1 MNSFH
6 KNIKLCLLLLFVVF
20 SSANSQ
26 AFQAH
31 DQNLGYTH
39 PAIVVKSGV
48 SYISLRDVPT
58 GVIITDTSYWTEIL
72 NTAPSDEPGDPPTT
86 EPDNSSDSSLNPPDD
101 SSSHSNYSNLGLEI
115 YNSTKAYAQ
124 GSAVVP
130 NQNQVDIYF
139 AKTLVPIG
147 ENSPPNLNY
156 WLTMS
161 EYLAQL
167 IPSNSEIGEPPSNVS
182 VNLSD
187 IDSLSIPIDDE
198 KELFYYN
205 LTVTIESNGSVSGG
219 GSIEAG
225 KNATLKATP
234 AYGYEFL
241 YWYFSESEIFLENPY
256 TFTPNKNHSI
266 RAVFK
271 KRFSHEIIITSENE
285 GEFFGEGTY
294 FDGESVSL
302 AVLPHT
308 DYKFLH
314 WESEG
319 NQFFENP
326 WTFTADQNLSV
337 TAKFEDRH
345 QISISSDHDG
355 EFLGEGRYFIGD
367 SVTLEVTP
375 RYGYRFSYWETNGNQ
390 FFENPWT
397 FNSTGDLAVK
407 VIFELLPKY
416 SLNLSHTN
424 GGTTSGGGSFPEGEN
439 VSINATPEGG
449 YLFYQWLFDNKT
461 SNSNPLNL
469 VVDQDLNITAIFKR
483 FWILTIAESS
493 GGSTSGNL
501 IRSVTDGTPIT
512 LEADPALGYVF
523 QNWTGD
529 LESSQNPFTF
539 SPTSDLSLKPNFAK
553 DLSDSD
559 QDGIS
564 NHDEIKIHKTNPL
577 SSDSDGD
584 GIPDNLEI
592 EYNLDPTVSDLS
604 LIKAIQLQ
612 KEDVSKPFVNGWF
625 YTQELGWG
633 WTSTTAH
640 PNYFFKDMDGEKKWI
655 NPYEKS
661 EETTYN
667 GAYSTIA
674 ELSKDKIISITEAKL
689 SEEIVKSETNLK
701 EALSAAIETEFDIGY
716 GYDYPDLV
724 RIGFSEIESLALMES
739 NFDKNKALFL
749 VDELNATPEQI
760 LAWAID
766 HKSFYT
772 LYPEF
777 TGHRFTPI
785 EVLALVHL
793 NFSISEILRFSDKYS
808 ASQII
813 EFEKNP
819 LLGWPVD
826 VFEDLIPI
834 W

>member
-6 KNIKLCLLLLFVVF
+6 NNIKLCLLLLFAVF
-20 SSANSQ
+20 SSANSH

-48 SYISLRDVPT
+48 SYISLRDVPA
-58 GVIITDTSYWTEIL
+58 GVIITDASYWAELL
-72 NTAPSDEPGDPPTT
+72 NTAPADEPGDPPTT
-86 EPDNSSDSSLNPPDD
+86 EPDGSSDSSLNTPDD
-101 SSSHSNYSNLGLEI
+101 SSSPSNYSNLGLEI

-130 NQNQVDIYF
+130 NQNQADIYF

-147 ENSPPNLNY
+147 ENSPPNSNY

-167 IPSNSEIGEPPSNVS
+167 IPSSPEIGEPPSNVS
-182 VNLSD
+182 INLSD

-256 TFTPNKNHSI
+256 TFTPQKNHSI
-266 RAVFK
+266 GAVFK
-271 KRFSHEIIITSENE
+271 KRFSHEITITSENE

-302 AVLPHT
+302 AVLPHA

-314 WESEG
+314 WESGG

-326 WTFTADQNLSV
+326 WTFDA
-337 TAKFEDRH
+337 
-345 QISISSDHDG
+345 
-355 EFLGEGRYFIGD
+355 
-367 SVTLEVTP
+367 
-375 RYGYRFSYWETNGNQ
+375 
-390 FFENPWT
+390 
-397 FNSTGDLAVK
+397 TGGLAVK
-407 VIFELLPKY
+407 AIFELLPKY
-416 SLNLSHTN
+416 SLNLSHTS

-449 YLFYQWLFDNKT
+449 YLFYQWLFDDKT

-469 VVDQDLNITAIFKR
+469 VVDKDLNITAIFKR

-501 IRSVTDGTPIT
+501 IRSVSDGTPIT
-512 LEADPALGYVF
+512 LVADPALGYVF

-553 DLSDSD
+553 DLSDFD

-564 NHDEIKIHKTNPL
+564 NHDEINIHKTNPL

-592 EYNLDPTVSDLS
+592 KYDLDPTLSDLS

-612 KEDVSKPFVNGWF
+612 KEDVSKPLVNGWF

-633 WTSTTAH
+633 WTSISAH

-661 EETTYN
+661 EELSYQSVKVVASSIKTIDLYKISTSALKTSDLFDPKPLTVLDYVNSNFPRYN
-667 GAYSTIA
+667 Y
-674 ELSKDKIISITEAKL
+674 LTEKGFT
-689 SEEIVKSETNLK
+689 EI
-701 EALSAAIETEFDIGY
+701 G
-716 GYDYPDLV
+716 
-724 RIGFSEIESLALMES
+724 SLALMES

-772 LYPEF
+772 QYPEF
-777 TGHRFTPI
+777 SGHRFTPI

>member
-20 SSANSQ
+20 SSANSH

-58 GVIITDTSYWTEIL
+58 GVIITDTSYWGELL
-72 NTAPSDEPGDPPTT
+72 NTAPADDPGDPPTT
-86 EPDNSSDSSLNPPDD
+86 EPDDSSDPLLNPPDD
-101 SSSHSNYSNLGLEI
+101 SSSHSSYSNLGLEI

-130 NQNQVDIYF
+130 NQNQADIYF

-147 ENSPPNLNY
+147 ENSPPNSNY

-167 IPSNSEIGEPPSNVS
+167 IPSSSEIGEPPSNVS

-302 AVLPHT
+302 AVLPYA

-314 WESEG
+314 WESGG

-326 WTFTADQNLSV
+326 WTFDA
-337 TAKFEDRH
+337 
-345 QISISSDHDG
+345 
-355 EFLGEGRYFIGD
+355 
-367 SVTLEVTP
+367 
-375 RYGYRFSYWETNGNQ
+375 
-390 FFENPWT
+390 
-397 FNSTGDLAVK
+397 TGDLAVK
-407 VIFELLPKY
+407 AIFELLPKY
-416 SLNLSHTN
+416 SLNLSHTS
-424 GGTTSGGGSFPEGEN
+424 GGTASGGGSFPEGEN
-439 VSINATPEGG
+439 ISINATPEGG
-449 YLFYQWLFDNKT
+449 YLFYQWLFDDKT

-469 VVDQDLNITAIFKR
+469 VVDKDLNITAIFKR
-483 FWILTIAESS
+483 FWILTIVESS
-493 GGSTSGNL
+493 GGSTSGNQ

-512 LEADPALGYVF
+512 LVADPDLGYVF

-564 NHDEIKIHKTNPL
+564 NHDEIHIHKTNPL

-592 EYNLDPTVSDLS
+592 KYDLDPTLSDLS

-612 KEDVSKPFVNGWF
+612 KEDVSKPLVNGWF

-661 EETTYN
+661 EETTYSV
-667 GAYSTIA
+667 AYSTIE
-674 ELSKDKIISITEAKL
+674 ELSENKITSLIDAVKL
-689 SEEIVKSETNLK
+689 SSKSDLK
-701 EALSAAIETEFDIGY
+701 KVLYAV
-716 GYDYPDLV
+716 YDYPDLV

-739 NFDKNKALFL
+739 NFDKNKAIFF

-813 EFEKNP
+813 EFEKFAWP
-819 LLGWPVD
+819 LSANAINANAINDITADAEFPTQPATLVPVSEYD
-826 VFEDLIPI
+826 Y
-834 W
+834 

>member
-6 KNIKLCLLLLFVVF
+6 KNIKLCLLLLFAVF
-20 SSANSQ
+20 SSANSH

-58 GVIITDTSYWTEIL
+58 GVIITDTSYWGELL

-101 SSSHSNYSNLGLEI
+101 SSSNSNYSNLGLEI

-130 NQNQVDIYF
+130 NQNQADIYF

-147 ENSPPNLNY
+147 ENSPPNSNY

-161 EYLAQL
+161 EYLVQL
-167 IPSNSEIGEPPSNVS
+167 IPSSSEIGEPPSNVS

-198 KELFYYN
+198 KELLYYN

-256 TFTPNKNHSI
+256 TFTPQKNHSI
-266 RAVFK
+266 GAVFK
-271 KRFSHEIIITSENE
+271 KRFSHEITITSENE

-302 AVLPHT
+302 AVLPHA

-314 WESEG
+314 WESGG

-326 WTFTADQNLSV
+326 WTFDA
-337 TAKFEDRH
+337 
-345 QISISSDHDG
+345 
-355 EFLGEGRYFIGD
+355 
-367 SVTLEVTP
+367 
-375 RYGYRFSYWETNGNQ
+375 
-390 FFENPWT
+390 
-397 FNSTGDLAVK
+397 TGGLAVK
-407 VIFELLPKY
+407 AIFELLPKY
-416 SLNLSHTN
+416 SLNLSHTS
-424 GGTTSGGGSFPEGEN
+424 GGTTSGGGSFLEGEN
-439 VSINATPEGG
+439 VSINATPQGG
-449 YLFYQWLFDNKT
+449 YLFYQWLFDDKT

-469 VVDQDLNITAIFKR
+469 VVDKDLNITAIFKR

-493 GGSTSGNL
+493 GGSTSGNQ
-501 IRSVTDGTPIT
+501 IRSVTDETPIT
-512 LEADPALGYVF
+512 LVADPDLGYVF

-612 KEDVSKPFVNGWF
+612 KKDVSKPLVNGWF

-633 WTSTTAH
+633 WTSTSAH

-661 EETTYN
+661 EETTYS

-674 ELSKDKIISITEAKL
+674 ELSENKITSLIDVVKL
-689 SEEIVKSETNLK
+689 SEERIKLK
-701 EALSAAIETEFDIGY
+701 TDLEKAHSAVIEAEFY
-716 GYDYPDLV
+716 TAYEYDYPDLV

-739 NFDKNKALFL
+739 NFDKNKAIFF

-772 LYPEF
+772 QYPEF

-793 NFSISEILRFSDKYS
+793 NFSFSEILMFSEKYS
-808 ASQII
+808 SSQII
-813 EFEKNP
+813 EFVKKP

-826 VFEDLIPI
+826 IFENPFPI

>member
-6 KNIKLCLLLLFVVF
+6 NNIKLCLLLLFAVF
-20 SSANSQ
+20 SSANSH

-48 SYISLRDVPT
+48 SYISLRDVPA
-58 GVIITDTSYWTEIL
+58 GVIITDASYWAELL
-72 NTAPSDEPGDPPTT
+72 NTAPADEPGDPPTT
-86 EPDNSSDSSLNPPDD
+86 EPDGSSDSSLNTPDD
-101 SSSHSNYSNLGLEI
+101 SSSPSNYSNLGLEI

-130 NQNQVDIYF
+130 NQNQADIYF

-147 ENSPPNLNY
+147 ENSPPNSNY

-167 IPSNSEIGEPPSNVS
+167 IPSSPEIGEPPSNVS
-182 VNLSD
+182 INLSD

-256 TFTPNKNHSI
+256 TFTPQKNHSI
-266 RAVFK
+266 GAVFK
-271 KRFSHEIIITSENE
+271 KRFSHEITITSENE

-302 AVLPHT
+302 AVLPHA

-314 WESEG
+314 WESGG

-326 WTFTADQNLSV
+326 WTFDA
-337 TAKFEDRH
+337 
-345 QISISSDHDG
+345 
-355 EFLGEGRYFIGD
+355 
-367 SVTLEVTP
+367 
-375 RYGYRFSYWETNGNQ
+375 
-390 FFENPWT
+390 
-397 FNSTGDLAVK
+397 TGGLAVK
-407 VIFELLPKY
+407 AIFELLPKY
-416 SLNLSHTN
+416 SLNLSHTS

-449 YLFYQWLFDNKT
+449 YLFYQWLFDDKT

-469 VVDQDLNITAIFKR
+469 VVDKDLNITAIFKR

-564 NHDEIKIHKTNPL
+564 NHDEINIHKTNPL

-592 EYNLDPTVSDLS
+592 KYDLDPTLSDFS

-612 KEDVSKPFVNGWF
+612 KEDVSKPLVNGWF

-633 WTSTTAH
+633 WTSISAH

-661 EETTYN
+661 EELSYQSVKVVASSIKTIDLYKISTSALKTSDLFDPKPLTVLDYVNSNFPRYN
-667 GAYSTIA
+667 Y
-674 ELSKDKIISITEAKL
+674 LTEKGFT
-689 SEEIVKSETNLK
+689 EI
-701 EALSAAIETEFDIGY
+701 G
-716 GYDYPDLV
+716 
-724 RIGFSEIESLALMES
+724 SLALMES

-772 LYPEF
+772 QYPEF
-777 TGHRFTPI
+777 SGHRFTPI

>member
-6 KNIKLCLLLLFVVF
+6 KNIKLCLLLLFAVF
-20 SSANSQ
+20 SSANSH

-58 GVIITDTSYWTEIL
+58 GVIITDTSYWGELL

-101 SSSHSNYSNLGLEI
+101 SSSNSNYSNLGLEI

-130 NQNQVDIYF
+130 NQNQADIYF

-241 YWYFSESEIFLENPY
+241 YWYFNESEIFLENPY

-266 RAVFK
+266 RAVFQ

-302 AVLPHT
+302 AVLPHA

-314 WESEG
+314 WESGG

-326 WTFTADQNLSV
+326 WTFTVDQNLSI
-337 TAKFEDRH
+337 TAK
-345 QISISSDHDG
+345 
-355 EFLGEGRYFIGD
+355 
-367 SVTLEVTP
+367 
-375 RYGYRFSYWETNGNQ
+375 
-390 FFENPWT
+390 
-397 FNSTGDLAVK
+397 
-407 VIFELLPKY
+407 FELLPKY

-449 YLFYQWLFDNKT
+449 YLFYQWLFDNKI

-501 IRSVTDGTPIT
+501 IRSVTDGNPIT

-559 QDGIS
+559 QDSIS

-612 KEDVSKPFVNGWF
+612 KEDVSKPLVNGWF

-640 PNYFFKDMDGEKKWI
+640 PNYFFIDMDGEKKWI

-661 EETTYN
+661 EELTYN
-667 GAYSTIA
+667 GAYSTNA

-689 SEEIVKSETNLK
+689 SEEIVKSETDLK
-701 EALSAAIETEFDIGY
+701 KALSAAIETEFYIGY

-724 RIGFSEIESLALMES
+724 RIGFSEVESLALMES
-739 NFDKNKALFL
+739 NFDKNKAIFF

-772 LYPEF
+772 QYPEF

-793 NFSISEILRFSDKYS
+793 NFSISEILRFSEKYS
-808 ASQII
+808 SSQII
-813 EFEKNP
+813 EFVKKP

-826 VFEDLIPI
+826 IFENPFPI

>member
-6 KNIKLCLLLLFVVF
+6 KNIKLCLLLLFAVF
-20 SSANSQ
+20 SSANSH

-48 SYISLRDVPT
+48 SYISLRDVPA
-58 GVIITDTSYWTEIL
+58 GVIITDASYWAELL
-72 NTAPSDEPGDPPTT
+72 NTAPADEPGDPPTT
-86 EPDNSSDSSLNPPDD
+86 EPDGSSDSSLNTPDD
-101 SSSHSNYSNLGLEI
+101 SSSPSNYSNLGLEI

-130 NQNQVDIYF
+130 NQNQADIYF

-147 ENSPPNLNY
+147 ENSPPNSNY

-167 IPSNSEIGEPPSNVS
+167 IPSSPEIGEPPSNVS
-182 VNLSD
+182 INLSD

-256 TFTPNKNHSI
+256 TFTPQKNHSI
-266 RAVFK
+266 GAVFK
-271 KRFSHEIIITSENE
+271 KRFSHEITITSENE

-302 AVLPHT
+302 AVLPHA

-314 WESEG
+314 WESGG

-326 WTFTADQNLSV
+326 WTFTVDQNLSI
-337 TAKFEDRH
+337 TAK
-345 QISISSDHDG
+345 
-355 EFLGEGRYFIGD
+355 
-367 SVTLEVTP
+367 
-375 RYGYRFSYWETNGNQ
+375 
-390 FFENPWT
+390 
-397 FNSTGDLAVK
+397 
-407 VIFELLPKY
+407 FELLPKY
-416 SLNLSHTN
+416 SLNLSHTS

-449 YLFYQWLFDNKT
+449 YLFYQWLFDDKT

-469 VVDQDLNITAIFKR
+469 VVDKDLNITAIFKR

-612 KEDVSKPFVNGWF
+612 KEDVSKPLVNGWF

-633 WTSTTAH
+633 WTSISAH

-661 EETTYN
+661 EELSYQSVKVVASSIKTIDLYKISTSALKTSDLFDPKPLTVLDYVNSNFPRYN
-667 GAYSTIA
+667 Y
-674 ELSKDKIISITEAKL
+674 LTEKGFT
-689 SEEIVKSETNLK
+689 EI
-701 EALSAAIETEFDIGY
+701 G
-716 GYDYPDLV
+716 
-724 RIGFSEIESLALMES
+724 SLALMES

-772 LYPEF
+772 QYPEF
-777 TGHRFTPI
+777 SGHRFTPI

>member
-6 KNIKLCLLLLFVVF
+6 NNIKLCLLLLFAVF
-20 SSANSQ
+20 SSANSH

-48 SYISLRDVPT
+48 SYISLRDVPA
-58 GVIITDTSYWTEIL
+58 GVIITDASYWAELL
-72 NTAPSDEPGDPPTT
+72 NTAPADEPGDPPTT
-86 EPDNSSDSSLNPPDD
+86 EPDGSSDSSLNTPDD
-101 SSSHSNYSNLGLEI
+101 SSSPSNYSNLGLEI

-130 NQNQVDIYF
+130 NQNQADIYF

-147 ENSPPNLNY
+147 ENSPPNSNY

-167 IPSNSEIGEPPSNVS
+167 IPSSPEIGEPPSNVS
-182 VNLSD
+182 INLSD

-256 TFTPNKNHSI
+256 TFTPQKNHSI
-266 RAVFK
+266 GAVFK
-271 KRFSHEIIITSENE
+271 KRFSHEITITSENE

-302 AVLPHT
+302 AVLPHA

-314 WESEG
+314 WESGG

-326 WTFTADQNLSV
+326 WTFDA
-337 TAKFEDRH
+337 
-345 QISISSDHDG
+345 
-355 EFLGEGRYFIGD
+355 
-367 SVTLEVTP
+367 
-375 RYGYRFSYWETNGNQ
+375 
-390 FFENPWT
+390 
-397 FNSTGDLAVK
+397 TGGLAVK
-407 VIFELLPKY
+407 AIFELLPKY
-416 SLNLSHTN
+416 SLNLSHTS

-449 YLFYQWLFDNKT
+449 YLFYQWLFDDKT

-469 VVDQDLNITAIFKR
+469 VVDKDLNITAIFKR

-501 IRSVTDGTPIT
+501 IRSVTDGNPIT

-553 DLSDSD
+553 DLSDFD

-564 NHDEIKIHKTNPL
+564 NHDEINIHKTNPL

-592 EYNLDPTVSDLS
+592 KYDLDPTLSDLS

-612 KEDVSKPFVNGWF
+612 KEDVSKPLVNGWF

-633 WTSTTAH
+633 WTSISAH

-661 EETTYN
+661 EELSYQSVKVVASSIKTIDLYKISTSALKTSDLFDPKPLTVLDYVNSNFPRYN
-667 GAYSTIA
+667 Y
-674 ELSKDKIISITEAKL
+674 LTEKGFT
-689 SEEIVKSETNLK
+689 EI
-701 EALSAAIETEFDIGY
+701 G
-716 GYDYPDLV
+716 
-724 RIGFSEIESLALMES
+724 SLALMES

-772 LYPEF
+772 QYPEF
-777 TGHRFTPI
+777 SGHRFTPI

>member
-6 KNIKLCLLLLFVVF
+6 NNIKLCLLLLFAVF
-20 SSANSQ
+20 SSANSH

-48 SYISLRDVPT
+48 SYISLRDVPA
-58 GVIITDTSYWTEIL
+58 GVIITNASYWAELL
-72 NTAPSDEPGDPPTT
+72 NTAPADEPGDPPTT
-86 EPDNSSDSSLNPPDD
+86 EPDGSSDSSLNTPDD
-101 SSSHSNYSNLGLEI
+101 SSSPSNYSNLGLEI

-130 NQNQVDIYF
+130 NQNQADIYF

-147 ENSPPNLNY
+147 ENSPPNSNY

-167 IPSNSEIGEPPSNVS
+167 IPSSPEIGEPPSNVS
-182 VNLSD
+182 INLSD

-256 TFTPNKNHSI
+256 TFTPQKNHSI
-266 RAVFK
+266 GAVFK
-271 KRFSHEIIITSENE
+271 KRFSHEITITSENE

-302 AVLPHT
+302 AVLPHA

-314 WESEG
+314 WESGG

-326 WTFTADQNLSV
+326 WTFDA
-337 TAKFEDRH
+337 
-345 QISISSDHDG
+345 
-355 EFLGEGRYFIGD
+355 
-367 SVTLEVTP
+367 
-375 RYGYRFSYWETNGNQ
+375 
-390 FFENPWT
+390 
-397 FNSTGDLAVK
+397 TGGLAVK
-407 VIFELLPKY
+407 AIFELLPKY
-416 SLNLSHTN
+416 SLNLSHTS

-449 YLFYQWLFDNKT
+449 YLFYQWLFDDKT

-469 VVDQDLNITAIFKR
+469 VVDKDLNITAIFKR

-564 NHDEIKIHKTNPL
+564 NHDEIHIHKTNPL

-592 EYNLDPTVSDLS
+592 KYDLDPTLSDFS

-612 KEDVSKPFVNGWF
+612 KEDVSKPLVNGWF

-633 WTSTTAH
+633 WTSISAH

-661 EETTYN
+661 EELSYQSVKVVASSIKTIDLYKISTSALKTSDLFDPKPLTVLDYVNSNFPRYN
-667 GAYSTIA
+667 Y
-674 ELSKDKIISITEAKL
+674 LTEKGFT
-689 SEEIVKSETNLK
+689 EI
-701 EALSAAIETEFDIGY
+701 G
-716 GYDYPDLV
+716 
-724 RIGFSEIESLALMES
+724 SLALMES

-772 LYPEF
+772 QYPEF
-777 TGHRFTPI
+777 SGHRFTPI

>member
-6 KNIKLCLLLLFVVF
+6 NNIKLCLLLLFAVF
-20 SSANSQ
+20 SSANSH

-48 SYISLRDVPT
+48 SYISLRDVPA
-58 GVIITDTSYWTEIL
+58 GVIITDASYWAELL
-72 NTAPSDEPGDPPTT
+72 NTAPADEPGDPPTT
-86 EPDNSSDSSLNPPDD
+86 EPDGSSDSSLNTPDD
-101 SSSHSNYSNLGLEI
+101 SSSPSNYSNLGLEI

-130 NQNQVDIYF
+130 NQNQADIYF

-147 ENSPPNLNY
+147 ENSPPNSNY

-167 IPSNSEIGEPPSNVS
+167 IPSSPEIGEPPSNVS
-182 VNLSD
+182 INLSD

-256 TFTPNKNHSI
+256 TFTPQKNHSI
-266 RAVFK
+266 GAVFK
-271 KRFSHEIIITSENE
+271 KRFSHEITITSENE

-302 AVLPHT
+302 AVLPHA

-314 WESEG
+314 WESGG

-326 WTFTADQNLSV
+326 WTFDA
-337 TAKFEDRH
+337 
-345 QISISSDHDG
+345 
-355 EFLGEGRYFIGD
+355 
-367 SVTLEVTP
+367 
-375 RYGYRFSYWETNGNQ
+375 
-390 FFENPWT
+390 
-397 FNSTGDLAVK
+397 TGGLAVK
-407 VIFELLPKY
+407 AIFELLPKY
-416 SLNLSHTN
+416 SLNLSHTS

-449 YLFYQWLFDNKT
+449 YLFYQWLFDDKT

-469 VVDQDLNITAIFKR
+469 VVDKDLNITAIFKR

-553 DLSDSD
+553 DLSDFD

-564 NHDEIKIHKTNPL
+564 NHDEINIHKTNPL

-592 EYNLDPTVSDLS
+592 KYDLDPTLSDLS

-612 KEDVSKPFVNGWF
+612 KEDVSKPLVNGWF

-633 WTSTTAH
+633 WTSISAH

-661 EETTYN
+661 EELSYQSVKVVASSIKTIDLYKISTSALKTSDLFDPKPLTVLDYVNSNFPRYN
-667 GAYSTIA
+667 Y
-674 ELSKDKIISITEAKL
+674 LTEKGFT
-689 SEEIVKSETNLK
+689 EI
-701 EALSAAIETEFDIGY
+701 G
-716 GYDYPDLV
+716 
-724 RIGFSEIESLALMES
+724 SLALMES

-772 LYPEF
+772 QYPEF
-777 TGHRFTPI
+777 SGHRFTPI

>member
-6 KNIKLCLLLLFVVF
+6 NNIKLCLLLLFAVF
-20 SSANSQ
+20 SSANSH

-48 SYISLRDVPT
+48 SYISLRDVPA
-58 GVIITDTSYWTEIL
+58 GVIITDASYWAELL
-72 NTAPSDEPGDPPTT
+72 NTAPADEPGDPPTT
-86 EPDNSSDSSLNPPDD
+86 EPDGSSDSSLNTPDD
-101 SSSHSNYSNLGLEI
+101 SSSPSNYSNLGLEI

-130 NQNQVDIYF
+130 NQNQADIYF

-147 ENSPPNLNY
+147 ENSPPNSNY

-167 IPSNSEIGEPPSNVS
+167 IPSSPEIGEPPSNVS
-182 VNLSD
+182 INLSD

-256 TFTPNKNHSI
+256 TFTPQKNHSI
-266 RAVFK
+266 GAVFK
-271 KRFSHEIIITSENE
+271 KRFSHEITITSENE

-302 AVLPHT
+302 AVLPHA

-314 WESEG
+314 WESGG

-326 WTFTADQNLSV
+326 WTFDA
-337 TAKFEDRH
+337 
-345 QISISSDHDG
+345 
-355 EFLGEGRYFIGD
+355 
-367 SVTLEVTP
+367 
-375 RYGYRFSYWETNGNQ
+375 
-390 FFENPWT
+390 
-397 FNSTGDLAVK
+397 TGGLAVK
-407 VIFELLPKY
+407 AIFELLPKY
-416 SLNLSHTN
+416 SLNLSHTS

-449 YLFYQWLFDNKT
+449 YLFYQWLFDDKT

-469 VVDQDLNITAIFKR
+469 VVDKDLNITAIFKR

-512 LEADPALGYVF
+512 LVADPALGYVF

-553 DLSDSD
+553 DLSDFD

-564 NHDEIKIHKTNPL
+564 NHDEINIHKTNPL

-592 EYNLDPTVSDLS
+592 KYDLDPTLSDFS

-612 KEDVSKPFVNGWF
+612 KEDVSKPLVNGWF

-633 WTSTTAH
+633 WTSISAH

-661 EETTYN
+661 EELSYQSVKVVASSIKTIDLYKISTSALKTSDLFDPKPLTVLDYVNSNFPRYN
-667 GAYSTIA
+667 Y
-674 ELSKDKIISITEAKL
+674 LTEKGFT
-689 SEEIVKSETNLK
+689 EI
-701 EALSAAIETEFDIGY
+701 G
-716 GYDYPDLV
+716 
-724 RIGFSEIESLALMES
+724 SLALMES

-772 LYPEF
+772 QYPEF
-777 TGHRFTPI
+777 SGHRFTPI

>member
-6 KNIKLCLLLLFVVF
+6 NNIKLCLLLLFAVF
-20 SSANSQ
+20 SSANSH

-48 SYISLRDVPT
+48 SYISLRDVPA
-58 GVIITDTSYWTEIL
+58 GVIITDASYWAELL
-72 NTAPSDEPGDPPTT
+72 NIAPADEPGDPPTT
-86 EPDNSSDSSLNPPDD
+86 EPDGSSDSSLNTPDD
-101 SSSHSNYSNLGLEI
+101 SSSPSNYSNLGLEI

-130 NQNQVDIYF
+130 NQNQADIYF

-147 ENSPPNLNY
+147 ENSPPNSNY

-167 IPSNSEIGEPPSNVS
+167 IPSSPEIGEPPSNVS
-182 VNLSD
+182 INLSD

-256 TFTPNKNHSI
+256 TFTPQKNHSI
-266 RAVFK
+266 GAVFK
-271 KRFSHEIIITSENE
+271 KRFSHEITITSENE

-302 AVLPHT
+302 AVLPHA

-314 WESEG
+314 WESGG

-326 WTFTADQNLSV
+326 WTFDA
-337 TAKFEDRH
+337 
-345 QISISSDHDG
+345 
-355 EFLGEGRYFIGD
+355 
-367 SVTLEVTP
+367 
-375 RYGYRFSYWETNGNQ
+375 
-390 FFENPWT
+390 
-397 FNSTGDLAVK
+397 TGGLAVK
-407 VIFELLPKY
+407 AIFELLPKY
-416 SLNLSHTN
+416 SLNLSHTS

-449 YLFYQWLFDNKT
+449 YLFYQWLFDDKT

-469 VVDQDLNITAIFKR
+469 VVDKDLNITAIFKR

-493 GGSTSGNL
+493 GGSTSGNQ

-512 LEADPALGYVF
+512 LVADPALGYVF

-553 DLSDSD
+553 DLSDFD

-564 NHDEIKIHKTNPL
+564 NHDEINIHKTNPL

-592 EYNLDPTVSDLS
+592 KYDLDPTVSDLS

-612 KEDVSKPFVNGWF
+612 KEDVSKPLVNGWF

-633 WTSTTAH
+633 WTSISAH

-661 EETTYN
+661 EETTYS

-674 ELSKDKIISITEAKL
+674 AL
-689 SEEIVKSETNLK
+689 SENKITSLIDAVNVKNV
-701 EALSAAIETEFDIGY
+701 
-716 GYDYPDLV
+716 V
-724 RIGFSEIESLALMES
+724 R
-739 NFDKNKALFL
+739 KNR
-749 VDELNATPEQI
+749 P
-760 LAWAID
+760 
-766 HKSFYT
+766 
-772 LYPEF
+772 
-777 TGHRFTPI
+777 
-785 EVLALVHL
+785 
-793 NFSISEILRFSDKYS
+793 
-808 ASQII
+808 
-813 EFEKNP
+813 
-819 LLGWPVD
+819 
-826 VFEDLIPI
+826 
-834 W
+834 

>member
-1 MNSFH
+1 MNSSH
-6 KNIKLCLLLLFVVF
+6 NNIKLCLLLLFAVF
-20 SSANSQ
+20 SSANSH

-48 SYISLRDVPT
+48 SYISLRDVPA
-58 GVIITDTSYWTEIL
+58 GVIITDASYWAELL
-72 NTAPSDEPGDPPTT
+72 NTAPADEPGDPPTT
-86 EPDNSSDSSLNPPDD
+86 EPDGSSDSSLNTPDD
-101 SSSHSNYSNLGLEI
+101 SSSPSNYSNLGLEI

-130 NQNQVDIYF
+130 NQNQADIYF

-147 ENSPPNLNY
+147 ENSPPNSNY

-167 IPSNSEIGEPPSNVS
+167 IPSSPEIGEPPSNVS
-182 VNLSD
+182 INLSD

-256 TFTPNKNHSI
+256 TFTPQKNHSI
-266 RAVFK
+266 GAVFK
-271 KRFSHEIIITSENE
+271 KRFSHEITITSENE

-302 AVLPHT
+302 AVLPHA

-314 WESEG
+314 WESGG

-326 WTFTADQNLSV
+326 WTFDA
-337 TAKFEDRH
+337 
-345 QISISSDHDG
+345 
-355 EFLGEGRYFIGD
+355 
-367 SVTLEVTP
+367 
-375 RYGYRFSYWETNGNQ
+375 
-390 FFENPWT
+390 
-397 FNSTGDLAVK
+397 TGGLAVK
-407 VIFELLPKY
+407 AIFELLPKY
-416 SLNLSHTN
+416 SLNLSHTS

-449 YLFYQWLFDNKT
+449 YLFYQWLFDDKT

-469 VVDQDLNITAIFKR
+469 VVDKDLNITAIFKR

-553 DLSDSD
+553 DLSDFD

-564 NHDEIKIHKTNPL
+564 NHDEINIHKTNPL

-592 EYNLDPTVSDLS
+592 KYDLDPTLSDLS

-612 KEDVSKPFVNGWF
+612 KEDVSKPLVNGWF

-633 WTSTTAH
+633 WTSISAH

-661 EETTYN
+661 EELSYQSVKVVASSIKTIDLYKISTSALKTSDLFDPKPLTVLDYVNSNFPRYN
-667 GAYSTIA
+667 Y
-674 ELSKDKIISITEAKL
+674 LTEKGFT
-689 SEEIVKSETNLK
+689 EI
-701 EALSAAIETEFDIGY
+701 G
-716 GYDYPDLV
+716 
-724 RIGFSEIESLALMES
+724 SLALMES

-772 LYPEF
+772 QYPEF
-777 TGHRFTPI
+777 SGHRFTPI